1 MTTMSAR
8 SFILSLT
15 LLAVPLTGSAQ
26 DFSFLF
32 KGYPCPAEKTDTVS
46 LCFIGD
52 VMMHSRQLELA
63 SDGRGG
69 FDFSSY
75 FSGIRDRLEA
85 ADLCVANMEFSLGGE
100 PYSGYPCFSAP
111 DAYAEY
117 VADCGVDVFLTANN
131 HILDRGVKGLE
142 RTLGIYGEMG
152 RKRGI
157 QHCGCGGHALL
168 LPVKGCLVAIV
179 NFTYGTNVRLS
190 GGDCVNRMDEE
201 SVGAMLRE
209 AKEAGAD
216 LIVACPH
223 WGEEYKL
230 SHSPK
235 QEKWA
240 RFLAENGADVIIGHH
255 PHVVQ
260 DRDTLVCRDG
270 RRVPVCYS
278 IGNAVSNMSAA
289 NTQRELMV
297 TLELTGKFGQG
308 WRLGKMECI
317 PMWCHR
323 PGGRRKS
330 YSVQIDR

>member
-1 MTTMSAR
+1 MSRTA
-8 SFILSLT
+8 FILALC
-15 LLAVPLTGSAQ
+15 LLAAPLALPAQ

-32 KGYPCPAEKTDTVS
+32 GGYRTLPEKTDSIT
-46 LCFIGD
+46 LRFIGD
-52 VMMHSRQLELA
+52 VMMHRQQLELA

-75 FSGIRDRLEA
+75 FSEIRELLEG

-111 DAYAEY
+111 DAYADY

-131 HILDRGVKGLE
+131 HILDRGLKGLE
-142 RTLGIYGEMG
+142 RTLAVYDRMRDE
-152 RKRGI
+152 RGI
-157 QHCGCGGHALL
+157 QHTGCGGHALM

-179 NFTYGTNVRLS
+179 NFTYGTNVRPG
-190 GGDCVNRMDEE
+190 GGDPVNRMDEE
-201 SVGAMLRE
+201 SIGAMLRE
-209 AKEAGAD
+209 AREAGAD

-230 SHSPK
+230 HHSPG

-240 RFLAENGADVIIGHH
+240 RFLAENGADAIIGHH

-260 DRDTLVCRDG
+260 DRDTLVCKDG

-278 IGNAVSNMSAA
+278 IGNAVSNMSAP
-289 NTQRELMV
+289 NTQLELMV
-297 TLELTGKFGQG
+297 SLKAGGNRRLGWKLTGMETL
-308 WRLGKMECI
+308 RL
-317 PMWCHR
+317 WCRR
-323 PGGRRKS
+323 PDGRNGT
-330 YSVQIDR
+330 YSVILSGQD

>member
-1 MTTMSAR
+1 M
-8 SFILSLT
+8 
-15 LLAVPLTGSAQ
+15 
-26 DFSFLF
+26 
-32 KGYPCPAEKTDTVS
+32 
-46 LCFIGD
+46 
-52 VMMHSRQLELA
+52 
-63 SDGRGG
+63 
-69 FDFSSY
+69 
-75 FSGIRDRLEA
+75 
-85 ADLCVANMEFSLGGE
+85 
-100 PYSGYPCFSAP
+100 
-111 DAYAEY
+111 
-117 VADCGVDVFLTANN
+117 
-131 HILDRGVKGLE
+131 
-142 RTLGIYGEMG
+142 
-152 RKRGI
+152 
-157 QHCGCGGHALL
+157 
-168 LPVKGCLVAIV
+168 
-179 NFTYGTNVRLS
+179 
-190 GGDCVNRMDEE
+190 
-201 SVGAMLRE
+201 
-209 AKEAGAD
+209 
-216 LIVACPH
+216 ACPH

-235 QEKWA
+235 QERWA

-308 WRLGKMECI
+308 WKLEKMECI